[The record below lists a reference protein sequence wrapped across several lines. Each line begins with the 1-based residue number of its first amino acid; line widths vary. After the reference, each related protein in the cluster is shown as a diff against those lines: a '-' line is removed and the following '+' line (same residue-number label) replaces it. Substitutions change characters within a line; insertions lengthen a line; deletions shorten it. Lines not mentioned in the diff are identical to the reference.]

1 MKHWVYDPQSGGTK
15 IPPRSH
21 EDVARQVESWAGSR
35 SWYPRVQLKLR
46 FRNQFCYVDS
56 ATQGDERVFP
66 LCRLRHFGKG
76 RWSFALFTYSHE
88 RYEPCTFPDGTW
100 EGTIE
105 SALQSCEGFID

>member
-1 MKHWVYDPQSGGTK
+1 MKQWVYDPQSGGTK

-21 EDVARQVESWAGSR
+21 EDVGRQVESWARSR

-66 LCRLRHFGKG
+66 LCRLRHFDKS
-76 RWSFALFTYSHE
+76 RWSFALCTYSHE
-88 RYEPCTFPDGTW
+88 RYEPCSFPDGTW
-100 EGTIE
+100 EVTIE
-105 SALQSCEGFID
+105 AALQSCEGFID